1 MKHPFIVA
9 TAPNS
14 LQYLK
19 QLGYKTFDGIID
31 ESYDLETDD
40 GKRMIKIVNETE
52 RLCKL
57 QSTELENFLDQA
69 KAICEYNYN
78 VLKNK
83 TEFIKAMN

>member
-1 MKHPFIVA
+1 MKHPFVVA

-31 ESYDLETDD
+31 ESYDLEVDD
-40 GKRMIKIVNETE
+40 GKRMIKIIKEAE
-52 RLCKL
+52 RLCNL
-57 QSTELENFLDQA
+57 ESTSLENFLIQA
-69 KAICEYNYN
+69 KEICEYNYT

-83 TEFIKAMN
+83 TEFIREMN